1 MLFGGPIL
9 MKQLLKA
16 DLFDILVLLRP
27 WKMTA
32 LRLNLYAHLGCRRNV
47 SIYAHAS
54 VSVRSE
60 KREDI
65 RALDWCP
72 GVVVFP
78 L

>member
-1 MLFGGPIL
+1 
-9 MKQLLKA
+9 MKELLKA
-16 DLFDILVLLRP
+16 DLLGILVLLRP

-32 LRLNLYAHLGCRRNV
+32 LHLNLYTHLGCWRNI
-47 SIYAHAS
+47 SICAHAS

-65 RALDWCP
+65 QALDWCP
-72 GVVVFP
+72 RAVVFP